1 MEGSYINNYYMYLR
15 IYIAKYYFK
24 LIRYP
29 YHTLALEI
37 CILAR

>member
-15 IYIAKYYFK
+15 IYIATYY
-24 LIRYP
+24 LIRHT

-37 CILAR
+37 CILAT